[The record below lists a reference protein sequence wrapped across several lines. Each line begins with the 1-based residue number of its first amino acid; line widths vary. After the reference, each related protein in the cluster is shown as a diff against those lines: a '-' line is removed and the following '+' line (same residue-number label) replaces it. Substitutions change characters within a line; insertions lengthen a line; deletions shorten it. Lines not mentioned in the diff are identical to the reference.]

1 MESKKTLGSFLLILT
16 AIIWGTAFAAQRAG
30 MESVEPITFN
40 AARMAL
46 AAAAVGF
53 AAFVRLRE
61 KDPERASVVRR
72 SAVWGGICCGLFLA
86 AASTF
91 QQMGL
96 VTTTAGKAG
105 FITALYI
112 LIVPILSAVLFG
124 KKNGWSGWAAVLIG
138 IAGLY
143 LLCIK
148 DGFCLTGG
156 DALVCI
162 SAFLFS
168 GHILCCDHFAR
179 KTDPLVLSSIQFVTV
194 AVVSGIA
201 AFMLEKPE
209 WGKVC
214 AAAVPILY
222 CGLISAGVGYTLQ
235 MTAQRFTDPTVA
247 SLLMS
252 LEAVF
257 AAAAGALLLGEQM
270 SAREIAGCTLM
281 FAAILLVQLPQ
292 PESKSR
298 G

>member
-1 MESKKTLGSFLLILT
+1 MENRKTLGNFLLILT
-16 AIIWGTAFAAQRAG
+16 AMIWGTAFAAQRAG

-53 AAFVRLRE
+53 TAFVRSGG
-61 KDPERASVVRR
+61 KDPERAPAVR
-72 SAVWGGICCGLFLA
+72 SGAAWGGVCCGLFLA

-112 LIVPILSAVLFG
+112 LIVPILGTVLFG
-124 KKNGWSGWAAVLIG
+124 KKNGWSVWAAVLIG
-138 IAGLY
+138 IAGMY

-148 DGFCLTGG
+148 DGFRLTGG
-156 DALVCI
+156 DTLVCI

-168 GHILCCDHFAR
+168 GHILCCDYFAR

-201 AFMLEKPE
+201 AFLLEEPE
-209 WGKVC
+209 WGKLC

-257 AAAAGALLLGEQM
+257 AAAAGAILLGEKM
-270 SAREIAGCTLM
+270 STREIAGCVLM
-281 FAAILLVQLPQ
+281 FAAILLVQLPR
-292 PESKSR
+292 PESKKR